1 MHIIYIMC
9 HKKCDVKEKHGILL
23 YKERQIKT
31 YMRSHIWEGGS
42 NELYY
47 TY

>member
-1 MHIIYIMC
+1 MHIIHIMC

-31 YMRSHIWEGGS
+31 YMRSHI
-42 NELYY
+42 
-47 TY
+47 